1 MKLNKLIYSVSL
13 CAAGLTFAACS
24 DIEED
29 ERFIY
34 VEPANIAKRVLI
46 EDFTGQGCVNCPN
59 GNLAI
64 ERMQEEYG
72 ADNVIAVGMHSGP
85 LGRGSTLRT
94 DDGDWYYDHWGISVQ
109 PTAYIDRREFS
120 PDYNMWATAVRN
132 YIQIEPEVMLDAAC
146 SYDAATR
153 TLGITVDADGLQTT
167 VNGNLQVWLIENNIV
182 DYQILLDGSWD
193 YEYVHNHVYR
203 ASVNDLMGDAI
214 TVPTGAR
221 ETRTFTYTLDEE
233 WVPENMEVVAFIYNN
248 TGVLQAVKTHVTGE
262 PDAEEPVTEE

>member
-1 MKLNKLIYSVSL
+1 MRLNKLIYSVSL
-13 CAAGLTFAACS
+13 CAAGLAFAACS

-34 VEPANIAKRVLI
+34 VEPADIAKRVLI
-46 EDFTGQGCVNCPN
+46 EDFTGQGCPNCPD

-94 DDGDWYYDHWGISVQ
+94 DDGDWYYDHWGISSQ
-109 PTAYIDRREFS
+109 PTAYIDRREFFS
-120 PDYNMWATAVRN
+120 DKDMWATAVRN

-182 DYQILLDGSWD
+182 DYQIMQDGSWD